1 MEGWISLYRKITE
14 NWIWKSKEP
23 FDKRSAWISLL
34 LRANHED
41 TKVVIGNQIV
51 KLNKGSFVTSEI
63 KLAKEWKWGRKKVRD
78 FLNVLVND
86 KMLTKNCTS
95 KYTTLTIENWAL
107 YQIEEQQKNNK
118 GTSKEHQRNTDNNDN
133 NINNK
138 KENIK
143 EKRYGEYKN
152 VFFTDEQYKK
162 ILNEFP
168 NDYEMRIQRLDDYIQ
183 STGKKYKDCLAT
195 IRNWAKKEGYIK
207 PQKQEKVEYIE
218 NTMTVEEYFTKLKEE
233 KNV

>member
-41 TKVVIGNQIV
+41 TKIVIGNQVV
-51 KLNKGSFVTSEI
+51 KLKKGSFVTSEV
-63 KLAKEWKWGRKKVRD
+63 KLAEEWKWGRKKVRD
-78 FLNVLVND
+78 FLKILEND

-95 KYTTLTIENWAL
+95 KYTTLTIENWEL

-152 VFFTDEQYKK
+152 VFFSDEQYKK
-162 ILNEFP
+162 LLDEFP
-168 NDYEMRIQRLDDYIQ
+168 NDYETRIQRLDDYMQ
-183 STGKKYKDCLAT
+183 SKGKKYKDCLAT
-195 IRNWAKKEGYIK
+195 IRTWAKKEGYVK